1 MIIGYFV
8 SPAYRLNS
16 KAFDMVKPV
25 NLALVGIGKIARDQH
40 LPSIAANPDFALQA
54 TVSRNAAI
62 DGIRA
67 FHNLEALLVSN
78 AAIDAVALCTPPSV
92 RFDMAWQALS
102 TGKHVLLEKPPGA
115 TLSEVETL
123 QDLAAKKG
131 LTLYATWHS
140 RHAAAVEMA
149 RDWLSHRRIN
159 AVQITWCEDVRR
171 WHPGQDWIWQAG
183 NLGVFDPGINA
194 LSILTRILPAPVH
207 LSSADLDFPSNC
219 QTPIAARLRF
229 LGPDNADISAE
240 FNWLHTG
247 DQTWD
252 IAITTD
258 AGTLLL
264 SEGGSKMAVD
274 GTPVPAPKTHEY
286 AAIYQRFSTL
296 IKARES
302 DVDLAPLRHVADAF
316 LLGQR
321 HQVAPFYE
329 TQNDL

>member
-1 MIIGYFV
+1 
-8 SPAYRLNS
+8 
-16 KAFDMVKPV
+16 MVKPV

-40 LPSIAANPDFALQA
+40 LPSIADNRGFTLAA
-54 TVSRNAAI
+54 TVSRNAKI
-62 DGIRA
+62 DGVA
-67 FHNLEALLVSN
+67 TFHDLNALLASDVPF
-78 AAIDAVALCTPPSV
+78 DAVALCTPPSV

-102 TGKHVLLEKPPGA
+102 AGKHVLLEKPPGA
-115 TLSEVETL
+115 TLSEVQTL
-123 QDLAAKKG
+123 HDLAARNG
-131 LTLYATWHS
+131 LTLYTTWHS
-140 RHAAAVEMA
+140 RHAAAVELA
-149 RDWLSHRRIN
+149 RDWLSNRRIA

-207 LSSADLDFPSNC
+207 LSAADLDFPSNC
-219 QTPIAARLRF
+219 HTPIAARLRF
-229 LGPDNADISAE
+229 QGLNGADIAAE

-252 IAITTD
+252 IAVTTD
-258 AGTLLL
+258 TGTLLL

-274 GTPVPAPKTHEY
+274 SKPVPTPENREY
-286 AAIYQRFSTL
+286 PAVYERFSTL
-296 IKARES
+296 LKTHQS
-302 DVDLAPLRHVADAF
+302 DVDLTPLCHVADAF

-321 HQVAPFYE
+321 HQVAPFCE

>member
-1 MIIGYFV
+1 
-8 SPAYRLNS
+8 
-16 KAFDMVKPV
+16 MVRSV
-25 NLALVGIGKIARDQH
+25 NIALVGIGKIARDQH
-40 LPSIAANPDFALQA
+40 LPSIVDNPDFELSA
-54 TVSRNAAI
+54 TVSRNAKI
-62 DGIRA
+62 DGVRS
-67 FHNLEALLVSN
+67 FSDLDALLVSDT
-78 AAIDAVALCTPPSV
+78 AFEAVALCTPPSV

-102 TGKHVLLEKPPGA
+102 AGKHVLLEKPPGA
-115 TLSEVETL
+115 TLSEVQTL
-123 QDLAAKKG
+123 EDLAAQNG

-149 RDWLSHRRIN
+149 RAWLPPRRIS
-159 AVQITWCEDVRR
+159 AVQITWCEDVQR

-194 LSILTRILPAPVH
+194 LSILTRILPDPVH
-207 LSSADLDFPSNC
+207 LSGADLDFPSNC
-219 QTPIAARLRF
+219 HTPIAARLRF
-229 LGPDNADISAE
+229 HGPDNADISAE

-258 AGTLLL
+258 SGSLLL
-264 SEGGSKMAVD
+264 SEGGNKMAVD
-274 GTPVPAPKTHEY
+274 GTPVPTPKTHEY

-296 IKARES
+296 IRARES

-329 TQNDL
+329 TRNDL